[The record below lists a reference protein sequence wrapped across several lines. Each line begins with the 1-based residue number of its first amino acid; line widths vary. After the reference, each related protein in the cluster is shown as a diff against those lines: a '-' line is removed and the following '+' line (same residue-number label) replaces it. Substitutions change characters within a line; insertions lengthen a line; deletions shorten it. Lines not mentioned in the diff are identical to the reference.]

1 MTQMSIFVL
10 FVSAGILFEGYFS
23 LSVSFL
29 RLLTQSNILKAASQK
44 PLYKKKKSTLREILK
59 TKRTSTK
66 NCLEKGKS
74 GRSLMFFKIG
84 VLKNFTIFTRKH
96 VLESLFNKVACLIEK
111 TLLKRDSNTGVF
123 LWILRIFLKIYF
135 CRTPPKKLS
144 K

>member
-44 PLYKKKKSTLREILK
+44 PLYKKKKSTLREILR

-66 NCLEKGKS
+66 NFLEKGKS
-74 GRSLMFFKIG
+74 GHFSKWVF
-84 VLKNFTIFTRKH
+84 LKLSQYL
-96 VLESLFNKVACLIEK
+96 LENMCWSLFLIK
-111 TLLKRDSNTGVF
+111 LHALLK
-123 LWILRIFLKIYF
+123 
-135 CRTPPKKLS
+135 KL
-144 K
+144 

>member
-23 LSVSFL
+23 LSVSLL

-44 PLYKKKKSTLREILK
+44 PLYKKKKSTLREILR

-66 NCLEKGKS
+66 NFLEKGKS
-74 GRSLMFFKIG
+74 GRSLFFKIC
-84 VLKNFTIFTRKH
+84 VLKNFAIFTRKH
-96 VLESLFNKVACLIEK
+96 VLESLFNKVTCLIKK

-123 LWILRIFLKIYF
+123 L
-135 CRTPPKKLS
+135 
-144 K
+144 